1 MSLQPRSPGNG
12 PECPQSAAHGR
23 MLAYPITQRMYC
35 PHADHRGIAIYGWDG
50 TTPIPFRGADTPAA
64 ELRASGPVR

>member
-1 MSLQPRSPGNG
+1 
-12 PECPQSAAHGR
+12 